1 MSCHLVKRGGASV
14 TFIAGLSGAV
24 GSWPIGREVG
34 FQIVKPP
41 QSVMRERREDL
52 VDHRIAS
59 SFYTSPHLAWC
70 PMGLDPAGEGKTCN
84 MLPSMTLEGY

>member
-24 GSWPIGREVG
+24 GSWPMVREVG
-34 FQIVKPP
+34 FLFVKPP

-52 VDHRIAS
+52 VDHRN
-59 SFYTSPHLAWC
+59 SFIVLAPIW
-70 PMGLDPAGEGKTCN
+70 PGVRSVWTQPGREDLSTCS
-84 MLPSMTLEGY
+84 LA